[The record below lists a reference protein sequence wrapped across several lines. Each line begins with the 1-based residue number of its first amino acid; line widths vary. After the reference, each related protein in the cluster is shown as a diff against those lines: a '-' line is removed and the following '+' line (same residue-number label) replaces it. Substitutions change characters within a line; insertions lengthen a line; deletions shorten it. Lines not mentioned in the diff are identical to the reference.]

1 MKEFE
6 VKATLIICKRTKH
19 LWKKLILK
27 GHMSEFEGKDT
38 PITCKLI
45 NTMEIMQ
52 VSYRIETIHLFGNVN
67 Q

>member
-1 MKEFE
+1 
-6 VKATLIICKRTKH
+6 
-19 LWKKLILK
+19 
-27 GHMSEFEGKDT
+27 MSEFEGKDT